1 MYKLFTASVII
12 TLKVKFVIFYDTI
25 LSPTNLMCINHN
37 QQL

>member
-12 TLKVKFVIFYDTI
+12 TLKVKFVILYGTI
-25 LSPTNLMCINHN
+25 LSPTNLMCIDNN